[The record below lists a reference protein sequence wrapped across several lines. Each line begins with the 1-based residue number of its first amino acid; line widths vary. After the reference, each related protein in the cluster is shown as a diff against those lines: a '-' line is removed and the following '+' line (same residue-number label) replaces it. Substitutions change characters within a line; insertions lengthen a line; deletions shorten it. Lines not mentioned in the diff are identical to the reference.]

1 MAQKKFKGKKKGD
14 GRETL
19 SLQDLAKAPHEDY
32 KKEDREK
39 GIPARIVSLSRTFAF
54 ARPDD
59 GGEDIFIPGRALNN
73 AFLGDAVLLDRVQ
86 QQEKGPSAAVKKV
99 VEAGSRTLAG
109 TIGRSELGGWEM
121 RADAALRYALPL
133 ARDSLAGFHDGDK
146 VQAEVVVNRYGAY
159 TAQVTKIY
167 GTGGSA
173 KICADAIIDQNQIR
187 TEFEAEVRQEARGL
201 ADAVVTAE
209 EISGRLDLRAE
220 PILTIDSASAKD
232 LDDAISARKTER
244 GFELGVHIA
253 DVSHYVKPDSA
264 LDQEAF
270 LRGTSVYLPARV
282 IPMLPKELS
291 NGVCSLNAGTD
302 KLTLSALITFDKTGN
317 IRSYEFQKTVI
328 RSKVRGVYS
337 EVNSLFS
344 RSADEAILKKYE
356 PVMQSMQAAKELADV
371 LKAKSKSDGTMEL
384 ESTESEFVLDED
396 GVCIDVLPRHSGE
409 SEEMIEQ
416 LMIAANQAAAMLA
429 KENGLPFVYRIHESP
444 DPDRVDSLAQL
455 VNALGLNAASL
466 KHPGDVTTRDFA
478 NIMDQAENTPVQ
490 KIISHELLRTM
501 AKARYDTAP
510 VGHFGL
516 ALADYCHFTSPIR
529 RYPDTMIH
537 RIISTWLKTKD
548 REKCLKLYK
557 EASVKAAAHS
567 SECEVRAMNAERSAD
582 DCYMAEYMRAHL
594 GEAFMGVIS
603 GVTMRGV
610 FVELSNSVEGF
621 VPIDTFPDSDYQ
633 FDGVVTQY
641 DRTTG
646 KKLTIGQSLPVKV
659 VASDVATG
667 RIDFMYNGND

>member
-1 MAQKKFKGKKKGD
+1 MAHKAYKDKKKGH
-14 GRETL
+14 GRETF
-19 SLQDLAKAPHEDY
+19 SLQDLLKAPSQRSGN
-32 KKEDREK
+32 RENDEV
-39 GIPARIVSLSRTFAF
+39 IPAKIVSLSRTFAF
-54 ARPDD
+54 ARPDN
-59 GGEDIFIPGRALNN
+59 GGEDIFIPGRSLNH
-73 AFLGDAVLLDRVQ
+73 AFLGDAVLLCHLQ
-86 QQEKGPSAAVKKV
+86 QQDKGPSAEVKKV
-99 VEAGSRTLAG
+99 VEEGSRVLAG

-121 RADAALRYALPL
+121 RADAALRYPLPL
-133 ARDSLAGFHDGDK
+133 AKDSLTGFHEGDK

-159 TAQVTKIY
+159 TAQITKIY

-187 TEFEAEVRQEARGL
+187 TEFEPEVQKEADKL
-201 ADAVVTAE
+201 ADTGVKPE
-209 EISGRLDLRAE
+209 EIAGRLDLRGE
-220 PILTIDSASAKD
+220 PVLTIDSASAKD
-232 LDDAISARKTER
+232 LDDAISAKKTEY

-253 DVSHYVKPDSA
+253 DVSHYVQQNSV

-302 KLTLSALITFDKTGN
+302 KLTLSALIQLDKKGN
-317 IRSYEFQKTVI
+317 IRSYEFKKTVI
-328 RSKVRGVYS
+328 CSKVRGVYS
-337 EVNSLFS
+337 EVNSIFAHNAS
-344 RSADEAILKKYE
+344 EEIKQKYE
-356 PVMQSMQAAKELADV
+356 PVMQSLMAAKELADV
-371 LKAKSKSDGTMEL
+371 LKARSKSEGTMEL

-416 LMIAANQAAAMLA
+416 LMITANQAAAMLA
-429 KENGLPFVYRIHESP
+429 KENGLPFVYRIHEQP

-455 VNALGLNAASL
+455 VTALGLNAASL

-490 KIISHELLRTM
+490 KIISHQLLRTM

-537 RIISTWLKTKD
+537 RIISTWLQTKD

-557 EASVKAAAHS
+557 EVCVKAASHS

-582 DCYMAEYMRAHL
+582 DCYMAEYMRAHI

-610 FVELSNSVEGF
+610 FVELANSVEGF
-621 VPIDTFPDSDYQ
+621 VPIDTFPNADYQ

-641 DRTTG
+641 DQTTG
-646 KKLTIGQSLPVKV
+646 KKLTIGQSLPIKV
-659 VASDVATG
+659 VAADVATG
-667 RIDFMYNGND
+667 RIDFMYNGK